1 MAKQSWSATG
11 RRKRA
16 TAQVTLTSGTGNITV
31 NGVDVNEYMPYQTLV
46 MDLKQPLVLTNN
58 ENRFD
63 MLKILTQK
71 NKNFSVS
78 NYEFSENVVYTCET
92 LDYFKNKY
100 LKDEIF
106 FICGA
111 DNLSYIDK
119 WKNGEE
125 ILKNYKIIVIARN
138 TDNLESILKKYSK
151 YTDNILVARIP
162 PYDLSSTEIRKLIS
176 DGKYHLL
183 DKYLDCDIIDYI
195 IENNL
200 YM

>member
-1 MAKQSWSATG
+1 MKIGIFGGSFNPPHNMHINIGEELIKQSYLDKIIFVPTG
-11 RRKRA
+11 IKYKYKSN
-16 TAQVTLTSGTGNITV
+16 LS
-31 NGVDVNEYMPYQTLV
+31 P
-46 MDLKQPLVLTNN
+46 N

-78 NYEFSENVVYTCET
+78 NYEFNDNVVYTCET

-162 PYDLSSTEIRKLIS
+162 PYDLSSTEIRKLVS
-176 DGKYHLL
+176 DGEYHLL

>member
-1 MAKQSWSATG
+1 MKIGIFGGSFNPPHKMHINIGEELIKQGYLDKIIFVPTG
-11 RRKRA
+11 IKYKYKSN
-16 TAQVTLTSGTGNITV
+16 LS
-31 NGVDVNEYMPYQTLV
+31 P
-46 MDLKQPLVLTNN
+46 N

-78 NYEFSENVVYTCET
+78 NYEFNDNVVYTCET

-162 PYDLSSTEIRKLIS
+162 PYDLSSTEIRKLVS
-176 DGKYHLL
+176 DGEYHLL

>member
-1 MAKQSWSATG
+1 MKIGIFGGSFNPPHNMHINIGEELIKQSYLDKIIFVPTG
-11 RRKRA
+11 IKYKYKSN
-16 TAQVTLTSGTGNITV
+16 LS
-31 NGVDVNEYMPYQTLV
+31 P
-46 MDLKQPLVLTNN
+46 N

-78 NYEFSENVVYTCET
+78 NYEFNDNVVYTCET

-151 YTDNILVARIP
+151 YNDNILVARIP

-176 DGKYHLL
+176 DGEYHLL

>member
-1 MAKQSWSATG
+1 MKIGIFGGSFNPPHNMHINIGEELIKQGYLDKIIFVPTG
-11 RRKRA
+11 IKYKYKSN
-16 TAQVTLTSGTGNITV
+16 LL
-31 NGVDVNEYMPYQTLV
+31 P
-46 MDLKQPLVLTNN
+46 N

-100 LKDEIF
+100 LNDEIY

-138 TDNLESILKKYSK
+138 TDNLEKKKKKYSK

>member
-1 MAKQSWSATG
+1 MKIGIFGGSFNPPHNMHINIGEELIKQSYLDKIIFVPTG
-11 RRKRA
+11 IKYKYKSN
-16 TAQVTLTSGTGNITV
+16 LL
-31 NGVDVNEYMPYQTLV
+31 P
-46 MDLKQPLVLTNN
+46 N

-100 LKDEIF
+100 LNDEIY

-138 TDNLESILKKYSK
+138 TDNLESILKKYFK

>member
-1 MAKQSWSATG
+1 MKIGIFGGSFNPPHNMHINIGEELIKQSYLDKIIFVPTG
-11 RRKRA
+11 IKYKYKSN
-16 TAQVTLTSGTGNITV
+16 LL
-31 NGVDVNEYMPYQTLV
+31 P
-46 MDLKQPLVLTNN
+46 N

-78 NYEFSENVVYTCET
+78 NYEFNDNVVYTCET

-151 YTDNILVARIP
+151 YNDNILVARIP

-176 DGKYHLL
+176 DGEYHLL
-183 DKYLDCDIIDYI
+183 I
-195 IENNL
+195 L
-200 YM
+200 YSQLMINHKEVF

>member
-1 MAKQSWSATG
+1 MIFIKIGIFGGSFNPPHNMHINIGEELIKQSYLDKIIFVPTG
-11 RRKRA
+11 IKYKYKSN
-16 TAQVTLTSGTGNITV
+16 LS
-31 NGVDVNEYMPYQTLV
+31 P
-46 MDLKQPLVLTNN
+46 N

-78 NYEFSENVVYTCET
+78 NYEFNDNVVYTCET

-151 YTDNILVARIP
+151 YNDNILVARIP

-176 DGKYHLL
+176 DGEYHLL

>member
-1 MAKQSWSATG
+1 MKIGIFGGSFNPPHNMHINIGEELIKQGYLDKIIFVPTG
-11 RRKRA
+11 IKYKYKSN
-16 TAQVTLTSGTGNITV
+16 LL
-31 NGVDVNEYMPYQTLV
+31 P
-46 MDLKQPLVLTNN
+46 N

-100 LKDEIF
+100 LNDEIY

-138 TDNLESILKKYSK
+138 TDNLESILEKYSK

-176 DGKYHLL
+176 DGEYHSLN
-183 DKYLDCDIIDYI
+183 KYLDCDIINYI
-195 IENNL
+195 IKNNL

>member
-1 MAKQSWSATG
+1 MKIGIFGGSFNPPHNMHINIGEELIKQGYLDKIIFVPTG
-11 RRKRA
+11 IKYKYKSN
-16 TAQVTLTSGTGNITV
+16 LL
-31 NGVDVNEYMPYQTLV
+31 P
-46 MDLKQPLVLTNN
+46 N

-151 YTDNILVARIP
+151 YNDNILVARIP

-176 DGKYHLL
+176 DGEYHLL

>member
-1 MAKQSWSATG
+1 MKIGIFGGSFNPPHNMHINIGEELIKQGYLDKIIFVPTG
-11 RRKRA
+11 IKYKYKSN
-16 TAQVTLTSGTGNITV
+16 LL
-31 NGVDVNEYMPYQTLV
+31 P
-46 MDLKQPLVLTNN
+46 N

>member
-1 MAKQSWSATG
+1 MKIGIFGGSFNPPHNMHINIGEELIKQGYLDKIIFVPTG
-11 RRKRA
+11 IKYKYKSN
-16 TAQVTLTSGTGNITV
+16 LL
-31 NGVDVNEYMPYQTLV
+31 P
-46 MDLKQPLVLTNN
+46 N

-78 NYEFSENVVYTCET
+78 NYEFNDNVVYTCET

-151 YTDNILVARIP
+151 YNDNIIVARIS

-176 DGKYHLL
+176 DGEYHLL